1 MWKDHIKSC
10 SSDSHSMSVT
20 FRWHLQIF
28 NSWVCLWLLVQSIL
42 YPSAAWMV
50 NYILE
55 PVGVHVLHRSEFLG
69 QQIWPAQE
77 SASGKITPEVLWG
90 QPHTVHFQVMLA
102 LLAKPTWVEGLVL
115 KLELGLESPGGLM
128 KTWTIELHPQSFCF
142 SGNLHSDR
150 FPGDVHAAGPGIT
163 LDKLLVGSAWIRPL
177 EVKKKWG
184 FSIQENFSRSSVSC
198 VPLICKPKAEVSL
211 YSVPPGTWIATL
223 PHELL
228 SILWC
233 P

>member
-1 MWKDHIKSC
+1 MVACSEYTVSLSC
-10 SSDSHSMSVT
+10 LDGKLYTGTGRRTCIAQKWVPWSANLTSS
-20 FRWHLQIF
+20 RI
-28 NSWVCLWLLVQSIL
+28 
-42 YPSAAWMV
+42 
-50 NYILE
+50 
-55 PVGVHVLHRSEFLG
+55 
-69 QQIWPAQE
+69 
-77 SASGKITPEVLWG
+77 ASGKITPEVLWG

>member
-1 MWKDHIKSC
+1 MVACSEYTVSLSC
-10 SSDSHSMSVT
+10 LDGKLYTGTGRHTCIAQKWVPWSANLTSS
-20 FRWHLQIF
+20 RI
-28 NSWVCLWLLVQSIL
+28 
-42 YPSAAWMV
+42 
-50 NYILE
+50 
-55 PVGVHVLHRSEFLG
+55 
-69 QQIWPAQE
+69 
-77 SASGKITPEVLWG
+77 ASGKITPEVLWG